1 MERKSKAMAA
11 LAYMALLA
19 LIGAGCARC
28 TMVHA
33 GQQEQAGQEQSES
46 PEAATDE
53 AKGSLEELLGSKWTS
68 RDGKSAM
75 SIVNG
80 AFVERCGSNEEI
92 TYWTPEKTSA
102 DEGGFSESIWVSDSL
117 TETQSPS
124 IIRVDIADDGSL
136 AATSDSFKLA
146 TSYVID
152 APESAELSITGN
164 VGYLASLANV
174 DQAKIAECLQA
185 HAGAKCPYAKA
196 ASWDG
201 EIFIDANAER
211 ISSTFTL
218 DDPNGTIVTVIIDG
232 KTGRISA
239 M

>member
-11 LAYMALLA
+11 LACMALLA

-117 TETQSPS
+117 T
-124 IIRVDIADDGSL
+124 
-136 AATSDSFKLA
+136 
-146 TSYVID
+146 
-152 APESAELSITGN
+152 
-164 VGYLASLANV
+164 
-174 DQAKIAECLQA
+174 
-185 HAGAKCPYAKA
+185 
-196 ASWDG
+196 
-201 EIFIDANAER
+201 
-211 ISSTFTL
+211 
-218 DDPNGTIVTVIIDG
+218 
-232 KTGRISA
+232 
-239 M
+239 

>member
-11 LAYMALLA
+11 LACMALLA

-80 AFVERCGSNEEI
+80 AFVERCGSNEDI
-92 TYWTPEKTSA
+92 TYWTP
-102 DEGGFSESIWVSDSL
+102 
-117 TETQSPS
+117 
-124 IIRVDIADDGSL
+124 
-136 AATSDSFKLA
+136 
-146 TSYVID
+146 
-152 APESAELSITGN
+152 
-164 VGYLASLANV
+164 
-174 DQAKIAECLQA
+174 
-185 HAGAKCPYAKA
+185 
-196 ASWDG
+196 
-201 EIFIDANAER
+201 
-211 ISSTFTL
+211 
-218 DDPNGTIVTVIIDG
+218 
-232 KTGRISA
+232 
-239 M
+239 

>member
-1 MERKSKAMAA
+1 MKIKITILLSG
-11 LAYMALLA
+11 LLA
-19 LIGAGCARC
+19 AAAFSGCTAEGDMPSAQPLTAIRAVN
-28 TMVHA
+28 TGLSGV
-33 GQQEQAGQEQSES
+33 S
-46 PEAATDE
+46 
-53 AKGSLEELLGSKWTS
+53 S
-68 RDGKSAM
+68 RSQ
-75 SIVNG
+75 V
-80 AFVERCGSNEEI
+80 
-92 TYWTPEKTSA
+92 
-102 DEGGFSESIWVSDSL
+102 GG
-117 TETQSPS
+117 
-124 IIRVDIADDGSL
+124 IADDGSL
-136 AATSDSFKLA
+136 AATCDSFKLA